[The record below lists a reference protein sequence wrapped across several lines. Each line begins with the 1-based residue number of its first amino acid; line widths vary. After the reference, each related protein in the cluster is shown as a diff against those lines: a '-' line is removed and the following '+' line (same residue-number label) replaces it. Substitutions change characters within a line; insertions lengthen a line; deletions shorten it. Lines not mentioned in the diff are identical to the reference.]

1 MASTSNL
8 NWSSVQVP
16 VFSGENYEFW
26 CIKMKTLFVSIDL
39 WDMVESG
46 YQMSE
51 STSSLTEAQQ
61 KELKENKSKDAGALG
76 MIQRGV
82 SETIL
87 PRIMGATRA
96 KEA

>member
-1 MASTSNL
+1 MANTSNL
-8 NWSSVQVP
+8 SWSSVQVP
-16 VFSGENYEFW
+16 IFSGENYEFW
-26 CIKMKTLFVSIDL
+26 RIKMKTLFVSIDL
-39 WDMVESG
+39 WDIVESG
-46 YQMSE
+46 YQMPE